1 MNGTT
6 EWRQLALPGG
16 LVLVA
21 VEDARGEAGDHPK
34 AEGDGNQGGEGDNV
48 GADWIHEVCPLC
60 VVVAQEEGRGTRAA
74 V

>member
-21 VEDARGEAGDHPK
+21 VEGARGETGNHAK
-34 AEGDGNQGGEGDNV
+34 AEGDGNEGGEGDDV
-48 GADWIHEVCPLC
+48 GADWIHERFPL
-60 VVVAQEEGRGTRAA
+60 
-74 V
+74 